1 MRRHIRAFA
10 LRVAPLV
17 RRGESARQWEIH
29 RSTVLLVALLA
40 GHPTFAATTAD
51 AASSVNANDAPSD
64 APTLDNERFD
74 AYATSSGNLTGVWA
88 EQNTRDAIYAALRR
102 KETFATSGTRLQF
115 RFRYT
120 PKGQI
125 RS

>member
-1 MRRHIRAFA
+1 M
-10 LRVAPLV
+10 
-17 RRGESARQWEIH
+17 
-29 RSTVLLVALLA
+29 LLVALLA

-51 AASSVNANDAPSD
+51 AASSVNAND